1 MRRICFSVILL
12 FFVSACGAS
21 KLDNSFAFDTTSQ
34 ESLVVLYETGGA
46 SESGIIFIKADL
58 AKKEFVNERQ
68 SFLLCPDNCG
78 LITNFG
84 TFKFQEKT
92 ATFFAKTIPA
102 GQYAPLAKWWNR
114 YPTHYTACY
123 DAGTYVFDLK
133 PGTINL
139 ISLNGKRGSTANA
152 AKELKNL
159 MAHYPNIK
167 GEIAIGKPLAKIKFE
182 RGLNIFNRPTC
193 FADLDGRPIN
203 ILKRFGNQLIEAN
216 HEQLQISAN

>member
-1 MRRICFSVILL
+1 MLRICFSVILL

-21 KLDNSFAFDTTSQ
+21 KLDSTFAFDTASQ
-34 ESLVVLYETGGA
+34 ESLVVLYETGGHA
-46 SESGIIFIKADL
+46 ESGIIFIEADL
-58 AKKEFVNERQ
+58 AKKEFVNEKQ
-68 SFLLCPDNCG
+68 SFLLCPDRCG
-78 LITNFG
+78 LMTNFG

-139 ISLNGKRGSTANA
+139 ISLNGRRGSTENA

-159 MAHYPNIK
+159 MARYPNIE
-167 GEIAIGKPLAKIKFE
+167 GEIVIGKPLAKIKFE
-182 RGLNIFNRPTC
+182 RGLNIFNQQAC
-193 FADLDGRPIN
+193 FADLDGRPFK
-203 ILKRFGNQLIEAN
+203 ILKRFSNQLIEAR
-216 HEQLQISAN
+216 HEPLTVSAY